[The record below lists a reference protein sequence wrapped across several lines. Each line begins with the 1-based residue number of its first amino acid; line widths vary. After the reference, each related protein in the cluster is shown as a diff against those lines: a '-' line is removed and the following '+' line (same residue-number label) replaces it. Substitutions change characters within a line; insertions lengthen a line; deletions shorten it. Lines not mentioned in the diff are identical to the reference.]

1 MDVQPARS
9 KFLRNHLAKL
19 KRLAEFYV
27 LYNFIQQKSPTSV
40 SGEMNAYYIGIP
52 FSGGSNPG

>member
-1 MDVQPARS
+1 M
-9 KFLRNHLAKL
+9 AKL

-27 LYNFIQQKSPTSV
+27 LFNFIQQKSSTSV

-52 FSGGSNPG
+52 FSGGLNSG